1 MKIDRTK
8 AATTDQMTTL
18 TMTLFF
24 EKKIDPWFIEKISP
38 FKFYIL
44 FFY

>member
-1 MKIDRTK
+1 
-8 AATTDQMTTL
+8 
-18 TMTLFF
+18 LFF